1 MTKEFERKVI
11 REGCVDTKKYRY
23 VYESGTQGVYIRR
36 IERKYLDTT
45 AAIDSDWEIVKDY
58 TQPRGL
64 HTASKSFDIYSMRG
78 KTDADNK
85 ALLEYISK
93 DMEDLLF
100 VDDAGAVFDA
110 DENYVAN
117 CIEGEPGDGICC

>member
-1 MTKEFERKVI
+1 MTKDFERKVI
-11 REGCVDTKKYRY
+11 REGMVDTKKYRY
-23 VYESGTQGVYIRR
+23 VYESSTDGVYIRR

-45 AAIDSDWEIVKDY
+45 VAIDGGWEIVKDY

-64 HTASKSFDIYSMRG
+64 HTASKKFDIYSMRG
-78 KTDADNK
+78 KTDADDA
-85 ALLEYISK
+85 ALMEYINK

-117 CIEGEPGDGICC
+117 CIEGDPGDGICC